1 MNKMLPIC
9 LSLLLVGAAGGWC
22 ATPTAVDIEALNTD
36 ESSIYVLYSDG
47 YLQANG
53 FAVSYGYPSNI
64 DAVDLT
70 LTQSGKGYYILESD
84 GVIHQYGDAVQIN
97 GPMPDADNPFVDM
110 ELFGATNSPYLL
122 QQDGSIVTAGNA
134 VFYGESIRKAD
145 AVDLELSSDGLGYY
159 VLYED
164 GVIAFF
170 GTALNRGYT
179 ETGGIPAVDLELT
192 GNGYY
197 VSLSDGSILSFGD
210 ALPMP
215 FRTLPD
221 DDVIDMIIT
230 KQGYRILT
238 KDGEVENFIRV
249 DAQSGTSW
257 YAQVAAR
264 SIPQQATPTPT
275 RTPSPSVNYF
285 NFTDSG
291 YSEKI
296 IGRIPEGSTLPDSL
310 DNGYASLFGGGLFI
324 AASDGEELPARKIL
338 YYGLEDSTSQ
348 SSTGKVFASLAPE
361 RGAAEIRGMAYSRA
375 GLYVVVQDDSGTFV
389 FLLEGQYED
398 ADVAGFTI
406 Y

>member
-9 LSLLLVGAAGGWC
+9 LSLLLIGAAGGWC
-22 ATPTAVDIEALNTD
+22 ANPTAVDIEALDD

-47 YLQANG
+47 YLQTNG

-70 LTQSGKGYYILESD
+70 VTPSGKGYYILESD
-84 GVIHQYGDAVQIN
+84 GAVHQYGDAVQIN
-97 GPMPDADNPFVDM
+97 GPMPDNDNPFVDM
-110 ELFGATNSPYLL
+110 ELFGATNSPYFLRR
-122 QQDGSIVTAGNA
+122 DGSIVTAGNSP
-134 VFYGESIRKAD
+134 FYGESIRKTD
-145 AVDLELSSDGLGYY
+145 AADLELSPDGLGYY
-159 VLYED
+159 VLYKD

-179 ETGGIPAVDLELT
+179 ETSSLAAVDLELT
-192 GNGYY
+192 NNGYY
-197 VSLSDGSILSFGD
+197 VSFSDGSILSFGD

-221 DDVIDMIIT
+221 DDVMDMIIT
-230 KQGYRILT
+230 TQGYRILT
-238 KDGEVENFIRV
+238 QDGEVESFIRV
-249 DAQSGTSW
+249 DAQGASNW

-275 RTPSPSVNYF
+275 RTPLPSVNYF

-296 IGRIPEGSTLPDSL
+296 IGQIPEGSSLPDSL
-310 DNGYASLFGGGLFI
+310 DSGYASLFGGGLFI
-324 AASDGEELPARKIL
+324 AASEGEDFPTRKIL

-348 SSTGKVFASLAPE
+348 SSTGKVFATLASE

-375 GLYVVVQDDSGTFV
+375 GLYVVVQDDSGTFI
-389 FLLEGQYED
+389 FLLEGMYED
-398 ADVAGFTI
+398 ANVASFSI